1 MQLQI
6 QYAPKV
12 LSGVRQSHNCIVP
25 GCHSTLQFFCQLCMS
40 IRTLHKKFHGLWAK
54 IVNLRANTRD
64 RIQIQKQLYANKS
77 SYFGDWI
84 RSTIFGL
91 KLTVFDLGQ
100 RNLVG
105 SIPRNTPTQ
114 RKKLQGAVILRDDA
128 IMTCRPDRTFGA
140 YCISIAVKRRKFKR
154 DDKMKNK

>member
-1 MQLQI
+1 MRQKSCPVYGNLI
-6 QYAPKV
+6 IV
-12 LSGVRQSHNCIVP
+12 SSLGVTVP
-25 GCHSTLQFFCQLCMS
+25 CSFFCQLCMS

-140 YCISIAVKRRKFKR
+140 YCRYKQNFSYIFSL
-154 DDKMKNK
+154 

>member
-1 MQLQI
+1 MIPNVEPTECDI

-25 GCHSTLQFFCQLCMS
+25 GCHSALQFLCQLCMS
-40 IRTLHKKFHGLWAK
+40 IRTLHKKSHGLWAK
-54 IVNLRANTRD
+54 TVNLRANTRD

-77 SYFGDWI
+77 SHFGDWI
-84 RSTIFGL
+84 RSTISGL
-91 KLTVFDLGQ
+91 KPTVPDLGQ

-114 RKKLQGAVILRDDA
+114 RKKLQGAATPRDDA
-128 IMTCRPDRTFGA
+128 TTTCRPDRTFGA
-140 YCISIAVKRRKFKR
+140 YCIWRVSIRS
-154 DDKMKNK
+154 